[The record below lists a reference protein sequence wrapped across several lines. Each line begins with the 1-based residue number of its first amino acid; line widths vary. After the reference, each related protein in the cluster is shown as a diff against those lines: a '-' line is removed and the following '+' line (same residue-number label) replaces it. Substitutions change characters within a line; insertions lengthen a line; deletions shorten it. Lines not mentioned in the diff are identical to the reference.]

1 MLAAVATTAVP
12 LWLWILWGL
21 LGLVS
26 LGLLLVLL
34 SPWGRSRPLRKCVLI
49 SLMVHALLLTY
60 AATVKLLSGY
70 QGSQRETAP
79 IRIVDIS
86 TDPQRQQPASAQQDP
101 QPWERLEAE
110 PPELLPAEP
119 QRDPPQ
125 ELLPGQPRRRQV
137 AEKATVLLPA
147 RVTGA
152 EDDSPA
158 EPHPPEELPPV
169 EPKAE
174 HAVPAPTQATQAP
187 RPSPPEPVPDP
198 PPLQTPADQS
208 LPEPQRVAAGQPH
221 PGEAA
226 VVRQRP
232 GPLLPEMKTDLDAE
246 LLRGEG
252 AAGKRLPLPPMDSP
266 QPQPPVQATAQ
277 QTPPPTEPGPV
288 KRLLSAGHRTLPTL
302 PQVQT
307 PEPESEE
314 PVITQ
319 PLVPVRAGRPGQEA
333 LPQRTLPLAAA
344 LALRN
349 DPQRLQRVL
358 EQGGNRQSEQAI
370 QLALAWLAAQ
380 QQEDGSWSAT
390 AHGGGRDLRT
400 LGQARPKA
408 GSRAETGITGLVLL
422 AFLGSGHTHLRGP
435 YKQTVARGLDYLL
448 GQQDSSTGALS
459 GRATLYAAMYC
470 HAMAT
475 LALAESYLMT
485 GDPRLKEPLRRAV
498 RYTLRAQHPHT
509 GGWRYRPGDALGD
522 TSQLGWQLMV
532 LHCGRMARVHEG
544 ATARQRA
551 LWFLQSVSSGKH
563 AGLAAYQVGHR
574 PSPAMT
580 AEALFCRVLL
590 GTPAK
595 DPAIQEAAAY
605 LMDHLPQQTEPNF
618 YYWYYGTLALYHL
631 QDEHWRRWNRSLVRT
646 LLALQEKQGPQ
657 RGSWTAR
664 SAWGGYGGRAF
675 TTALAVM
682 SLEVYYRYVPAY
694 AQAPGQRAAAR
705 ETPLRR

>member
-1 MLAAVATTAVP
+1 MLAAAFSTAVP
-12 LWLWILWGL
+12 LWLWITWSL

-26 LGLLLVLL
+26 LGLLLLLL
-34 SPWGRSRPLRKCVLI
+34 SPWGRSQPLRKCVLI

-60 AATVKLLSGY
+60 AATVKILSGY
-70 QGSQRETAP
+70 QGPPRETTP

-86 TDPQRQQPASAQQDP
+86 TEPEQQPPAEEAQ

-110 PPELLPAEP
+110 PPELPHAQP
-119 QRDPPQ
+119 QRETVP
-125 ELLPGQPRRRQV
+125 ELSSSRPARRQ
-137 AEKATVLLPA
+137 ATGEDSAAVLPPMTDP
-147 RVTGA
+147 RE
-152 EDDSPA
+152 EDQPP
-158 EPHPPEELPPV
+158 EPSPPEELPRV
-169 EPKAE
+169 EPPPE
-174 HAVPAPTQATQAP
+174 RAVPVPARATRAP
-187 RPSPPEPVPDP
+187 RPQTPRSSPKLPK
-198 PPLQTPADQS
+198 LQTPEDRPPS
-208 LPEPQRVAAGQPH
+208 GPQRPIVGEPR
-221 PGEAA
+221 PVEAA
-226 VVRQRP
+226 VVQQRP

-246 LLRGEG
+246 LLRGQE
-252 AAGKRLPLPPMDSP
+252 AERELPPLPRLESSRLPA
-266 QPQPPVQATAQ
+266 PVQATAQ
-277 QTPPPTEPGPV
+277 QTPPASAPEPV
-288 KRLLSAGHRTLPTL
+288 RRLLPSRHRAAAAV
-302 PQVQT
+302 PQAVPSP
-307 PEPESEE
+307 PEPEE
-314 PVITQ
+314 PLITQ
-319 PLVPVRAGRPGQEA
+319 PLVPVRVKRPQPEPP
-333 LPQRTLPLAAA
+333 PQRTAPPAPA

-349 DPQRLQRVL
+349 HARRLQRVL
-358 EQGGNRQSEQAI
+358 EQGGNEQTEQAI
-370 QLALAWLAAQ
+370 QRALTWLAAQ
-380 QQEDGSWSAT
+380 QQQDGSWSAT

-408 GSRAETGITGLVLL
+408 GTRAETGVTGLVLL
-422 AFLGSGHTHLRGP
+422 AFLGSGHTHVRGP

-448 GQQDSSTGALS
+448 AQQDRSTGALS

-498 RYTLRAQHPHT
+498 RYTLHAQHPHT

-532 LHCGRMARVHEG
+532 LHCGRMARVHDS
-544 ATARQRA
+544 AVARQRA
-551 LWFLQSVSSGKH
+551 EWFLRSVSSGRH
-563 AGLAAYQVGHR
+563 GGLAAYQVGHR
-574 PSPAMT
+574 PSPTMT

-590 GTPAK
+590 GAPAD
-595 DPAIQEAAAY
+595 DPALREAAAY
-605 LMDHLPQQTEPNF
+605 LMDHLPRETEPNF

-631 QDEHWRRWNRSLVRT
+631 QDEHWRRWNQALVRT

-664 SAWGGYGGRAF
+664 SAWGSYGGRAF

-705 ETPLRR
+705 KLLRR